1 MNENEKNAVLK
12 GSMLSEVCF
21 PNIAMMYKNAGL
33 DFTIIDCEHGA
44 FDYSQVAATV
54 TAFRLSGVRA
64 IVRIPEIR
72 REPITKYLDMGADGL
87 LVPMVKDADDAK
99 RLVGF
104 GKYQPTG
111 NRGLSINR
119 AHSRYA
125 PGDMN
130 EYLAAANRRVR
141 LYAQIELVSALEDV
155 ERIAAVDGIDG
166 IFVGPTDLSMA
177 LGVFNRLDSP
187 VLLDACR
194 RVAEAAGA
202 AGKVSGIITGNA
214 VVPGDLRLFPVPL
227 FKITGIRRTLR
238 IKIPYTFFVSGM
250 AVKRKV
256 MKICPDPVCFHI
268 FRRNS
273 FFIKALHCFPVF
285 AAIRSGSYLCK
296 NIISHIISGEGINFL
311 RLIRLGD
318 CRHDFVL
325 YPNVSTSIPDN
336 IRAVI
341 LRFRKIIRQPQHFAF
356 KTDHRIARKPWCR
369 HFPGMNSDIRTGLQS
384 LFGLR
389 REYYF
394 RLMVYITVFQLQQT
408 APLRHTLYF
417 YGVCTVSFYFK
428 MYLTLPL
435 TPIKGQAFSLY
446 IYGRSACFQ
455 FKSL

>member
-54 TAFRLSGVRA
+54 TAFRLSGMRA

-87 LVPMVKDADDAK
+87 LAPMVKDADDAK

-130 EYLAAANRRVR
+130 EYLATANRRVR

-214 VVPGDLRLFPVPL
+214 GLISACRAFGMSVFCMGSETRLL
-227 FKITGIRRTLR
+227 SSGLSGIAGKL
-238 IKIPYTFFVSGM
+238 
-250 AVKRKV
+250 
-256 MKICPDPVCFHI
+256 
-268 FRRNS
+268 
-273 FFIKALHCFPVF
+273 
-285 AAIRSGSYLCK
+285 
-296 NIISHIISGEGINFL
+296 
-311 RLIRLGD
+311 
-318 CRHDFVL
+318 
-325 YPNVSTSIPDN
+325 
-336 IRAVI
+336 
-341 LRFRKIIRQPQHFAF
+341 
-356 KTDHRIARKPWCR
+356 
-369 HFPGMNSDIRTGLQS
+369 SDIG
-384 LFGLR
+384 
-389 REYYF
+389 
-394 RLMVYITVFQLQQT
+394 
-408 APLRHTLYF
+408 
-417 YGVCTVSFYFK
+417 
-428 MYLTLPL
+428 
-435 TPIKGQAFSLY
+435 
-446 IYGRSACFQ
+446 
-455 FKSL
+455 